1 MPGPDLPFPWSYLTI
16 SISLLMYDFEE
27 ENKKKEEEKRSNV
40 MTDRMMSA
48 IANLSTLMQTVY
60 MEYVTSE
67 DKKKLT
73 FSNILVD
80 FIIIAISLRGK

>member
-1 MPGPDLPFPWSYLTI
+1 
-16 SISLLMYDFEE
+16 MYDFEE
-27 ENKKKEEEKRSNV
+27 EEKEKRSNV
-40 MTDRMMSA
+40 MTDGMMSA